1 MALNL
6 TDISN
11 AFQSGDFARPNL
23 FEVEIPFL
31 GRDFKFKCKA
41 ASMPAAVTEQVIVGY
56 QNKKLKLGGDRTF
69 EDWTITVYNDSD
81 HSVRKQ
87 FIEWQNLVHAIDR
100 RIYGE
105 NPDVYKKEGTVTQFD
120 RQGNPTHNHNIFGLW
135 PTNVGELVLDWD
147 TNNEVETFE
156 VTLSVDWWQ

>member
-1 MALNL
+1 MEL
-6 TDISN
+6 TDITK

-41 ASMPAAVTEQVIVGY
+41 ASMPSAVTEQVIVGY

-69 EDWTITVYNDSD
+69 EDWIITVYNDSD

-87 FIEWQNLVHAIDR
+87 FIEWQNLVHSLDR
-100 RIYGE
+100 RIYGDV
-105 NPDVYKKEGTVTQFD
+105 PAVYKKEANVTQFD
-120 RQGNPTHNHNIFGLW
+120 RQTQPTAKHTIFGVW
-135 PTNVGELVLDWD
+135 PTNVGEVALDWD

-156 VTLSVDWWQ
+156 VTLSVDWWE

>member
-1 MALNL
+1 MDL

-11 AFQSGDFARPNL
+11 AMKNGDMARPNL

-41 ASMPAAVTEQVIVGY
+41 ASMPTAITEQVIVGY

-69 EDWTITVYNDSD
+69 EDWTITVYNDVA
-81 HSVRKQ
+81 HEVRKQ
-87 FIEWQNLVHAIDR
+87 FIEWQDLVHALDR

-105 NPDVYKKEGTVTQFD
+105 NPDVYKKEGTVTQYD
-120 RQGNPTHNHNIFGLW
+120 RQGNKTATHTIFGLW
-135 PTNVGELVLDWD
+135 PTTVGEIALDWD
-147 TNNEVETFE
+147 DNNSVSTFE
-156 VTLSVDWWQ
+156 VTLSVDFWQ